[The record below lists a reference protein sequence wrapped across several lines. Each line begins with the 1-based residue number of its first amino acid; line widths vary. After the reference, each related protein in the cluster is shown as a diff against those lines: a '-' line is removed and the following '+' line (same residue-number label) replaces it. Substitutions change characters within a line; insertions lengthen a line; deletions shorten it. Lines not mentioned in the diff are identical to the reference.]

1 MYLSL
6 DIIPLLHHLSLIL
19 FHSNTSSLLPF
30 SKIFKCRIILKNKI
44 TFNVL
49 HVLIILN
56 KMFITLVQILHAL
69 VLEMKLLLALQKFN
83 EQLKKIMNIHL
94 FSMSY
99 EPCLFELRTKILSKL
114 ATVYSFVELKH
125 LKDVLSMNHQC

>member
-1 MYLSL
+1 
-6 DIIPLLHHLSLIL
+6 
-19 FHSNTSSLLPF
+19 
-30 SKIFKCRIILKNKI
+30 
-44 TFNVL
+44 
-49 HVLIILN
+49 
-56 KMFITLVQILHAL
+56 MFITLVQILHAL